1 MKKLLCCILAV
12 VVCIGVFAGCG
23 EKENDAPVLQPNDT
37 DFGVTAKGVLDAL
50 NGQIDSNHAKFDSLG
65 PVKKDASSTL
75 LHFESKASSL
85 ARLLISSDCD
95 TKQAKQISLYAY
107 RDDSY
112 AYYCKALFSSV
123 GFSKDEI
130 KSLVDELELEN
141 SPPYDR
147 KTAEKNGIQIVS
159 LDHNLDLYLKQD
171 SESDSQATLKNNSES
186 SSSKRVSSKP
196 ASSSESSEASSKA
209 TSPSSSQTTSSKAPA
224 AKTYKAGMYKVGSDL
239 PAGEYLLKSTNSGYM
254 SVASDSSGTL
264 DSIITNE
271 VFDNTLYVTV
281 SEGQYLTVERA
292 TFVAADE
299 APAQQPANGKY
310 SEGMYKVGKDIAPGE
325 YKVHSDEMGYLAV
338 LTNSVGDLDSIV
350 TNDNFE
356 GDKYITLQDGQ
367 YLKLSRAYLIA

>member
-12 VVCIGVFAGCG
+12 VVCIGILAGCDDAEG
-23 EKENDAPVLQPNDT
+23 AAKETRIESLAGVCYAVPSNWKLSEDLSDSIIATLIYKIDSSTDLVVVKNSSTVRDQDDDCIKMKNDT
-37 DFGVTAKGVLDAL
+37 ENFRNFEDLGTETIAGRTARHIYVERPELFSLEYYIFNYSGGGVWSICIRKHPG
-50 NGQIDSNHAKFDSLG
+50 SKFDSNDPKIKQILDSIQPG
-65 PVKKDASSTL
+65 SALKGAASS
-75 LHFESKASSL
+75 
-85 ARLLISSDCD
+85 
-95 TKQAKQISLYAY
+95 
-107 RDDSY
+107 
-112 AYYCKALFSSV
+112 
-123 GFSKDEI
+123 
-130 KSLVDELELEN
+130 N
-141 SPPYDR
+141 
-147 KTAEKNGIQIVS
+147 
-159 LDHNLDLYLKQD
+159 
-171 SESDSQATLKNNSES
+171 
-186 SSSKRVSSKP
+186 
-196 ASSSESSEASSKA
+196 SSEASSNV